1 MNMPSRELLLV
12 CRHSPYGSQL
22 SRSALDIALAASV
35 FERDLSV
42 LFMDEGVWQLL
53 REQDAGSIY
62 FKSIEKII
70 DSFPLYD
77 LDSLFVDQHSL
88 TQRQLSQSAIRD
100 QVQLLGAQELPTF
113 LNSFKQ
119 IISC

>member
-1 MNMPSRELLLV
+1 MNAPNRELLLV

-53 REQDAGSIY
+53 SNQDAAAVDS
-62 FKSIEKII
+62 KSIEKAI

-77 LDSLFVDQHSL
+77 LDSLYVDESSL
-88 TQRQLSQSAIRD
+88 TQRQLSGTTIRD
-100 QVQLLGAQELPTF
+100 NVQLLDHLELPVF
-113 LNSFKQ
+113 MGSFKQ

>member
-53 REQDAGSIY
+53 PDQDASSVDS
-62 FKSIEKII
+62 KNIEKTI

-77 LDSLFVDQHSL
+77 LDSLYVDQHSL

-100 QVQLLGAQELPTF
+100 QVQLLGEQELPAF